1 MYEEYWGLNEMPFEN
16 TPDPRFL
23 YYSPQHE
30 EGLARLLYV
39 VERHKGAGML
49 TGVFGCGKTVL
60 GQALFNALNKNIYQI
75 AFINNPHLKSVELLR
90 AIARQLG
97 AENLPEKIT
106 EMSTDHFLEVIAN
119 ILVNNAKDGKETLVI
134 IDEAHVIDEMGVFEE
149 LRLLLNFQV
158 ENKFLLALLLMG
170 QPELKERIRK
180 NKQLAQRIAMGYHL
194 EPLSQEEIGDYIAH
208 RLKVAGQGGRFI
220 FSEQAI
226 KPIYENSGGIPR
238 RINQICDMS
247 LVTGF
252 AKKADKVD
260 EEIVQEAV
268 NSLGVG

>member
-1 MYEEYWGLNEMPFEN
+1 MYLEYWGLKEMPFEN

-39 VERHKGAGML
+39 VEQHKGAGML

-60 GQALFNALNKNIYQI
+60 ARALFNTLNKNVYQI
-75 AFINNPHLKSVELLR
+75 ACINNPHLKSVELLR

-97 AENLPEKIT
+97 AENLPEKLN
-106 EMSTDHFLEVIAN
+106 EMSTDHFVEVISN
-119 ILVNNAKDGKETLVI
+119 ILLNNAKDGKETLVI
-134 IDEAHVIDEMGVFEE
+134 VDEAHTIDDAEAFEE

-158 ENKFLLALLLMG
+158 EDRFLLTLLLMG
-170 QPELKERIRK
+170 QSELKERVHK
-180 NKQLAQRIAMGYHL
+180 NKQLVQRIAMGYHL
-194 EPLSQEEIGDYIAH
+194 EHLSKDEMSKYITH
-208 RLKVAGQGGRFI
+208 RLEVAGGHKDI
-220 FSEQAI
+220 FAEDAFEAI
-226 KPIYENSGGIPR
+226 SANSGGIPR

-252 AKKADKVD
+252 SKRIDKINTEV
-260 EEIVQEAV
+260 VNEAID
-268 NSLGVG
+268 SLGV

>member
-1 MYEEYWGLNEMPFEN
+1 MYREYWKLKEMPFEN

-30 EGLARLLYV
+30 EGLSRLLYV
-39 VERHKGAGML
+39 VQQRKGAGML

-97 AENLPEKIT
+97 AENLPEKMN
-106 EMSTDHFLEVIAN
+106 EMSADHFIEVINN
-119 ILVNNAKDGKETLVI
+119 ILLNNAKDGKETLVI
-134 IDEAHVIDEMGVFEE
+134 VDEAHVIDDAGVFEE
-149 LRLLLNFQV
+149 LRLLLNFQD
-158 ENKFLLALLLMG
+158 ENRFLLTLLLMG
-170 QPELKERIRK
+170 QPELKERIHK
-180 NKQLAQRIAMGYHL
+180 NKQLVQRIAMGYHL
-194 EPLSQEEIGDYIAH
+194 EPLNKEEMVKYIAY
-208 RLKVAGQGGRFI
+208 RLEAAGGRSINI
-220 FSEQAI
+220 FTNDAVELIFA
-226 KPIYENSGGIPR
+226 NSGGIPR

-252 AKKADKVD
+252 SKRQEKING
-260 EEIVQEAV
+260 EIVIEAV
-268 NSLGVG
+268 DSLGV

>member
-1 MYEEYWGLNEMPFEN
+1 MYEEYWGLSEMPFEN

-23 YYSPQHE
+23 YYSPQYE
-30 EGLARLLYV
+30 EGLSRLLYV
-39 VERHKGAGML
+39 VERRKGAGML

-75 AFINNPHLKSVELLR
+75 AFVNNPHLKSVELLR

-106 EMSTDHFLEVIAN
+106 EMSTDHFLQVIGN
-119 ILVNNAKDGKETLVI
+119 ILLNNAKDGKETLVI
-134 IDEAHVIDEMGVFEE
+134 IDEAHVIDDIDVFEE

-158 ENKFLLALLLMG
+158 ENRFLLTLLLMG
-170 QPELKERIRK
+170 QPELRERIRK
-180 NKQLAQRIAMGYHL
+180 NKQLTQRIAMGYHL
-194 EPLSQEEIGDYIAH
+194 APLSQDETWVYITH
-208 RLKVAGQGGRFI
+208 RLEVTGGRRSI
-220 FSEQAI
+220 FTEQAI
-226 KPIYENSGGIPR
+226 EPVYDNSGGIPR

-252 AKKADKVD
+252 AKRADKVD
-260 EEIVQEAV
+260 EGIVQEAV
-268 NSLGVG
+268 ASLGVG